1 MAELYFLVL
10 LSACCV
16 WMKYETSAPDCQAGL
31 ALLLP
36 RHPLRDRLEPRAKM
50 SPFFPNLLS
59 VEMLARAIEKQ
70 LTKRHENI
78 TAYQP
83 TAPQSIGVHSIPTN
97 HSQHSLQPSSART
110 LRRRDEDGNISR
122 TSPHLE
128 RDAFQ
133 TSDGTF
139 LLLMLFNPF
148 LGWEVNEPG
157 SQKIKARR
165 FTLPHTR
172 SVQSWQCEAV
182 LTARQQ
188 WKQITKQESPSYLA
202 HHVLLNSHSVESG
215 PTW

>member
-1 MAELYFLVL
+1 
-10 LSACCV
+10 
-16 WMKYETSAPDCQAGL
+16 
-31 ALLLP
+31 
-36 RHPLRDRLEPRAKM
+36 M

-59 VEMLARAIEKQ
+59 VEMLARATDKQ
-70 LTKRHENI
+70 LTQHCEDI
-78 TAYQP
+78 TPYQP
-83 TAPQSIGVHSIPTN
+83 TAPQSIGMHPIPTD
-97 HSQHSLQPSSART
+97 HSHHSLQPSSART
-110 LRRRDEDGNISR
+110 LRRREEDGNISR

-165 FTLPHTR
+165 FSVPHTR